1 MEYCEQ
7 KKLMLLVG
15 EGDFS
20 FSRVITNDANYDD
33 YDIIETE
40 YKFILKYILIFNN

>member
-1 MEYCEQ
+1 MEFYEQ
-7 KKLMLLVG
+7 KKLMFLVG

-33 YDIIETE
+33 YDIIATE
-40 YKFILKYILIFNN
+40 YRFILKYINI